1 MSLVAA
7 GEPSVV
13 RALGSLTRTHR
24 RHPEWP
30 VLVLAAAG
38 WVLLLSGH
46 LPAADHHGRAAAPTQ
61 AAYADWCVM
70 VLAMMVPTVV
80 PAVRRVAFDSLRRRR
95 LRAMGVFLAGYLAL
109 WGAFGVVTIALIGA
123 LDAVLPQSVGRAL
136 VPVALLLA
144 AAGYELTA
152 RKRRFLR
159 ACHLPAALP
168 PTGWR
173 ADAACVRFG
182 ARQGRACLGSCGL
195 LMLAMTAAGH
205 GALLLVVLVSAIVAA
220 RTLLVVGTKL
230 GRPAA
235 AALLVASLILVTA

>member
-13 RALGSLTRTHR
+13 RALGSLTRLHR

-38 WVLLLSGH
+38 WVLLLRGH
-46 LPAADHHGRAAAPTQ
+46 LPAADHHAHADAP
-61 AAYADWCVM
+61 AGPAYADWCVM

-80 PAVRRVAFDSLRRRR
+80 PAVRGVAFDSLRRRR
-95 LRAMGVFLAGYLAL
+95 MRAIAVFLAGYLAL
-109 WGAFGVVTIALIGA
+109 WGAFGLVTIALIGA
-123 LDAVLPQSVGRAL
+123 VDAMLPQAVDREL
-136 VPVALLLA
+136 PVALLLV
-144 AAGYELTA
+144 AAGYELTS

-168 PTGWR
+168 PRGWR

-182 ARQGRACLGSCGL
+182 ARQGCVCLGSCGP
-195 LMLAMTAAGH
+195 LMVAMTAAGH

-220 RTLLVVGTKL
+220 RTLLVAGTKL

-235 AALLVASLILVTA
+235 GALLVASLVLVTA